1 LKGVLP
7 VHLLIY
13 RSLQEFGV
21 VSFEFDSGG
30 PSRIDAW
37 VPPVSAG
44 GQACSW
50 QPDSEGNGI
59 EAAVDAL
66 ASSGY

>member
-1 LKGVLP
+1 
-7 VHLLIY
+7 
-13 RSLQEFGV
+13 V